1 MPIIR
6 AINLASV
13 LPDLADLPG
22 NRALLTAYMAANGLL
37 ANIADL
43 NDAED
48 IKNQTAG
55 LMCTPDEVIY
65 ADVRNSILSSESD
78 IIFDIEDPV
87 LRRAEAIKLLVADKS
102 EINMTY
108 IGLRAI
114 KIASLAKL
122 ARHVGGDENE
132 INRALAKPVDKA
144 AAFLAAIIVETR
156 GTLTYKGAHAMINN
170 VLAAATERDAEVITK
185 RKADAL
191 ALARAERQTKT
202 QRRDAEI
209 EAQKACVEKAMADYR
224 AGLTSAVEADA
235 SVIDADAP
243 SGVGAAHEL
252 SAHAKML
259 KTVSHWSDISLSGH
273 KATIQNPEDH
283 EDTPELPGV
292 SAAVPMVLSELNLA
306 DTLGISK
313 DQAGILEDI
322 LEQHRKNAK
331 VTEDNDKKNPILDS
345 ETIANIKKVLN
356 ESGTVLNVQQKSA
369 TLSEIASAASAD
381 SVQGANRHVPLL
393 SRPTSVPPSN
403 FWGQFPTILAS
414 RMPTDMGNLL
424 LVSMF
429 IPDSE
434 DGSIYDQMHDRSL
447 ESDFGEK
454 SVAVSELTSALKG
467 LKGNSVLDKI
477 KKCRRRV
484 TSVAVWMQAGR
495 NLGMYA
501 TETVPPIMPA
511 ETLTAYIQYLDQ
523 LSALMI
529 ANGADE
535 YPDVLDRFVK
545 FDDQCRIF
553 WGKHEPPEDMKWSL
567 KDAPDK
573 TNQLDVPLQAAM
585 SQRLATFSLSLQA
598 STGAGL
604 VKGSKQFQGLGG
616 GPKAGLSANQV
627 AHSNL
632 MSEFPMVK
640 MQFMVMMSSGK
651 SKQICFNFARDSN
664 MCQKGDKCPYHHKC
678 GVCGQAHATVDHP

>member
-1 MPIIR
+1 
-6 AINLASV
+6 
-13 LPDLADLPG
+13 
-22 NRALLTAYMAANGLL
+22 
-37 ANIADL
+37 
-43 NDAED
+43 
-48 IKNQTAG
+48 
-55 LMCTPDEVIY
+55 
-65 ADVRNSILSSESD
+65 
-78 IIFDIEDPV
+78 
-87 LRRAEAIKLLVADKS
+87 
-102 EINMTY
+102 
-108 IGLRAI
+108 
-114 KIASLAKL
+114 
-122 ARHVGGDENE
+122 
-132 INRALAKPVDKA
+132 
-144 AAFLAAIIVETR
+144 
-156 GTLTYKGAHAMINN
+156 
-170 VLAAATERDAEVITK
+170 
-185 RKADAL
+185 
-191 ALARAERQTKT
+191 
-202 QRRDAEI
+202 
-209 EAQKACVEKAMADYR
+209 MADYR
-224 AGLTSAVEADA
+224 AGLTSAVEAEA
-235 SVIDADAP
+235 AMIDADAP
-243 SGVGAAHEL
+243 SDVGAAHEL
-252 SAHAKML
+252 SEHAKML
-259 KTVSHWSDISLSGH
+259 KTVSHWSDFSLSGH

-283 EDTPELPGV
+283 EDNPELPGA
-292 SAAVPMVLSELNLA
+292 SAAVPMVLSEYNLA
-306 DTLGISK
+306 DTLGINK
-313 DQAGILEDI
+313 EQAGILEDI

-331 VTEDNDKKNPILDS
+331 VTEDNDKKKPILDS
-345 ETIANIKKVLN
+345 ETIANIKKLLN
-356 ESGTVLNVQQKSA
+356 ESGTILNVQQKSV

-414 RMPTDMGNLL
+414 RMPTNMGNLL

-429 IPDSE
+429 IPNSE

-495 NLGMYA
+495 DLGMYA

-511 ETLTAYIQYLDQ
+511 ETLTAYIRYLDQ

-535 YPDVLDRFVK
+535 YPEVLDRFVK

-553 WGKHEPPEDMKWSL
+553 WGKNEPPEDMKWSL

-616 GPKAGLSANQV
+616 GPKAGLSAEQV

-632 MSEFPMVK
+632 MSEFPMVVMK
-640 MQFMVMMSSGK
+640 HMVKNVAGG
-651 SKQICFNFARDSN
+651 SKKICFNFARNASN
-664 MCQKGDKCPYHHKC
+664 CTKGDKCLFHHLC

>member
-122 ARHVGGDENE
+122 ARHVGADETE

-185 RKADAL
+185 RKADEL
-191 ALARAERQTKT
+191 ALARADRQAKR
-202 QRRDAEI
+202 QDLDADI
-209 EAQKACVEKAMADYR
+209 EAKRARLDTAMADYK
-224 AGLTSAVEADA
+224 AGLVNAVNADA
-235 SVIDADAP
+235 PAIDADAP
-243 SGVGAAHEL
+243 AGGEASHEL
-252 SAHAKML
+252 SVHAQML
-259 KTVSHWSDISLSGH
+259 KTVSHWSDISVSGH
-273 KATIQNPEDH
+273 KATLQDPEDH
-283 EDTPELPGV
+283 EDTPDLPGV

-331 VTEDNDKKNPILDS
+331 VTEDNDKKKPILDS
-345 ETIANIKKVLN
+345 ETIANIKRVLN
-356 ESGTVLNVQQKSA
+356 EGTILNVQQKSA

-381 SVQGANRHVPLL
+381 SVQGANRHVSLL
-393 SRPTSVPPSN
+393 SRPCSVPPSN
-403 FWGQFPTILAS
+403 FWGQFPTIRAS

-434 DGSIYDQMHDRSL
+434 DGTIYDQMHDRSL

-484 TSVAVWMQAGR
+484 TSIAVWIQAGR

-501 TETVPPIMPA
+501 TETVPPIMPS

-535 YPDVLDRFVK
+535 YPEVLDRFVK

-553 WGKHEPPEDMKWSL
+553 WGKQEPPEDMKWSL

-616 GPKAGLSANQV
+616 GSKPGLNANQV

-632 MSEFPMVK
+632 MSEFPMVVMK
-640 MQFMVMMSSGK
+640 HMVKNVAGG
-651 SKQICFNFARDSN
+651 SKQICFSFARNANS
-664 MCQKGDKCPYHHKC
+664 CPKGDKCQYHHLC
-678 GVCGQAHATVDHP
+678 GVCGKDHATVDHP